1 MTPDDDIEASKAPL
15 MEHLLE
21 LRRRLMWSL
30 LAVFLAFLVCFW
42 FAKPIYNLLLWPYR
56 LAVGSDVPIEMIY
69 TAPQEFFF
77 TQVKLAI
84 FGAIFIA
91 FPVIASQIY
100 MFVAPGLYRNERQ
113 AFLPYL
119 IATPILFLLGAALVY
134 FVAMPLAMKFFL
146 SMQQTGDTQVQIHLT
161 ARVSEYLSLIMAL
174 ILGFGICFQL
184 PVLLTLLARAGI
196 VTADGL
202 KRYRRHAIL
211 GVFIVAAVL
220 TPPDPISQIS
230 LAIPTILLY
239 ELSIYAVKLV
249 EKKRAAAQAGAQ
261 ARRQAG
267 VSGEHVLHLLDTKTL
282 LLIALAWAAAAYLIV
297 PAAVGAPLPPS
308 SILRAGRAHH
318 PDRRRPP
325 GRSDQYR
332 PGRQR
337 GGCRARHERP
347 PAGIPADPITL
358 ASSARIAA
366 DTVLRR
372 PDDDAPVSN
381 LFLFGRK
388 QDLAFEQPMPG
399 GPGKRHHVRF
409 WQWDQLYEGRHGWFG
424 AATFDSKVGLSHT
437 TGQVTHHIAPNVDAE
452 RDRLVSELQQAGMV
466 QSVQWLDGFHTAC
479 EGRNGGGDPWH
490 TDGRLAIVTL
500 RHRERAAAVRRT
512 SIACEAR

>member
-42 FAKPIYNLLLWPYR
+42 FARPIYNLLLWPYR

-100 MFVAPGLYRNERQ
+100 MFVAPGLYRNERK

-211 GVFIVAAVL
+211 GVFVVAAVL

-249 EKKRAAAQAGAQ
+249 EKKRAAAQ
-261 ARRQAG
+261 RQ
-267 VSGEHVLHLLDTKTL
+267 
-282 LLIALAWAAAAYLIV
+282 
-297 PAAVGAPLPPS
+297 PAK
-308 SILRAGRAHH
+308 
-318 PDRRRPP
+318 
-325 GRSDQYR
+325 
-332 PGRQR
+332 
-337 GGCRARHERP
+337 
-347 PAGIPADPITL
+347 PAGKPA
-358 ASSARIAA
+358 
-366 DTVLRR
+366 
-372 PDDDAPVSN
+372 
-381 LFLFGRK
+381 
-388 QDLAFEQPMPG
+388 
-399 GPGKRHHVRF
+399 
-409 WQWDQLYEGRHGWFG
+409 
-424 AATFDSKVGLSHT
+424 
-437 TGQVTHHIAPNVDAE
+437 
-452 RDRLVSELQQAGMV
+452 
-466 QSVQWLDGFHTAC
+466 
-479 EGRNGGGDPWH
+479 
-490 TDGRLAIVTL
+490 
-500 RHRERAAAVRRT
+500 
-512 SIACEAR
+512 